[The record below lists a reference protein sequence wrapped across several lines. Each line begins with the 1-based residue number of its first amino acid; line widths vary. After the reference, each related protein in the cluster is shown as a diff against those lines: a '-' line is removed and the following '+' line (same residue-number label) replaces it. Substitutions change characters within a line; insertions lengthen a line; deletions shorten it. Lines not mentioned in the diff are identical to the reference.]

1 VMLSQ
6 LKELYRYRD
15 LLLSLAIRDIKV
27 RYRQTLLG
35 FAWAVAQPLAYMLI
49 FTLVFSKFGQ
59 VSSDGTPYPLF
70 SYTGLVPWTFFATA
84 LGLAVNSIAANMSL
98 VKKIYFPRE
107 VFPIGAILGCF
118 VDFLVASLLVVG
130 LMVFYHVP
138 VNSQLIWLPWLIAL
152 EIGFLIAASLLVSA
166 LNVFYRDIKY
176 IVPLCVQLG
185 LFVTPVIYSS
195 SKVPAHWRDLYM
207 LNPMAVVIDG
217 VRRVILHGQ
226 PPEWQSLV
234 TSTLFVGV
242 LGVAA
247 YLFFKRV
254 EVKFADSI

>member
-1 VMLSQ
+1 MLTH
-6 LKELYRYRD
+6 LKELFRYRD

-35 FAWAVAQPLAYMLI
+35 FAWAVAQPLSYMLI
-49 FTLVFSKFGQ
+49 FTIVFSKFGQ

-84 LGLAVNSIAANMSL
+84 LSLGVNSVASNMGL

-107 VFPIGAILGCF
+107 VFPLGVILGCL
-118 VDFLVASLLVVG
+118 VDFLVASCLIAG
-130 LMVFYHVP
+130 LMVFYHIPASPALV
-138 VNSQLIWLPWLIAL
+138 WLVWLIGL
-152 EIGFLIAASLLVSA
+152 EVAFLISLSLLVSA

-185 LFVTPVIYSS
+185 LFVTPVIYSA
-195 SKVPAHWRDLYM
+195 SKVPEHLQKWYM

-217 VRRVILHGQ
+217 IRRVILHGQ
-226 PPEWQSLV
+226 PPQLPSLLI
-234 TSTLFVGV
+234 TTTLVVV
-242 LGVAA
+242 LGFVS
-247 YLFFKRV
+247 YVFFKRV
-254 EVKFADSI
+254 EIKFADSV